1 MKELVKTHRK
11 AIETHTQLDYQRL
24 ASITYLYEFD
34 RELQLV
40 SPTSPAHGTQLGPL
54 ANHPT
59 RCPLWGYPTEDAYYR
74 DASSTDAVLAI
85 RIPFLAIHA
94 VDDPV
99 SPHEIPNSGDFI
111 RLLTT

>member
-1 MKELVKTHRK
+1 MSS
-11 AIETHTQLDYQRL
+11 IESFSEYTRRIIPTRL
-24 ASITYLYEFD
+24 
-34 RELQLV
+34 
-40 SPTSPAHGTQLGPL
+40 L
-54 ANHPT
+54 ANLLT

-99 SPHEIPNSGDFI
+99 SIWVAWRRDGRFC
-111 RLLTT
+111 